1 MAKPKKPE
9 KRQRIL
15 KAALNVFAERGFYNA
30 KVSEVAR
37 RAGVADGTI
46 YLYFKNKD
54 DLLIKLF
61 EDRMDRINKR
71 LRIELEILGGDVITR
86 IRRMMEL
93 HIRLAEDDPQLAE
106 LITVEAR
113 QSTKFIKEY
122 NNPRFLEYLSI
133 LRSLV
138 EEGQRNGELR
148 NGIDSRIVV
157 RAIFG
162 ALDEL
167 LLTLTLTAKS
177 RSIDFKEAAGHISD
191 LFINGIVKSKEKK

>member
-1 MAKPKKPE
+1 M
-9 KRQRIL
+9 
-15 KAALNVFAERGFYNA
+15 FAERGFYNA

-61 EDRMDRINKR
+61 EDRMEWIIQR
-71 LRIELEILGGDVITR
+71 LRRELDALGGSVITR

-93 HIRLAEDDPQLAE
+93 HVGLASDNPQLAE

-113 QSTKFIKEY
+113 QSIKFIKEY
-122 NNPRFLEYLSI
+122 DNPRFLEYLGI
-133 LRSLV
+133 LRALV
-138 EEGQRNGELR
+138 EEGQRSGELR
-148 NGIDSRIVV
+148 PGLDSRIVV

-167 LLTLTLTAKS
+167 LLTLTLTTKS
-177 RSIDFKEAAGHISD
+177 RSVDLKEAAGHISD
-191 LFINGIVKSKEKK
+191 LFINGIVKPKEKV